1 MKKVV
6 VFLCLSLVIGLFFRQ
21 SVQAQN
27 RKVDLTLV
35 GLMSDSVFDSSEVDE
50 KPEFPGG
57 MDSLYNFIYAR
68 LEKST
73 YSEEEV
79 QNAEKKVY
87 TVSFVVEKDGS
98 IDFVRVRYYGKSS
111 EDEVYRNAKIL
122 RLFKQ
127 MPKWK
132 PGKRD
137 GEAVDVYYTIHF
149 GDKFWDK
156 NYLWG
161 DAIPQS
167 MRASTNSVYEISEV
181 DDAPEFPGGVRVM
194 VDYIREVVTYPPL
207 QVCAEGQPPKV
218 IVQMVVRKD
227 GSLDNIEVVRS
238 VSPALDKNALRIT
251 EEMPRWKPGVKG
263 GKMVDTKFVF
273 PVSFVLH

>member
-1 MKKVV
+1 M
-6 VFLCLSLVIGLFFRQ
+6 IGLFFRQ

-50 KPEFPGG
+50 KLEFPGG

-73 YSEEEV
+73 YGEEEV
-79 QNAEKKVY
+79 QNAKKKVY

-167 MRASTNSVYEISEV
+167 MRASTNSVYETSEV

>member
-1 MKKVV
+1 
-6 VFLCLSLVIGLFFRQ
+6 
-21 SVQAQN
+21 
-27 RKVDLTLV
+27 
-35 GLMSDSVFDSSEVDE
+35 MSDSVFDSSEVDE

-73 YSEEEV
+73 YSEEEA

-167 MRASTNSVYEISEV
+167 MRASTNSVYETSEV

>member
-79 QNAEKKVY
+79 QNAKKKVY

-149 GDKFWDK
+149 GDKFIH
-156 NYLWG
+156 YLTRCNLAFVERDEIYISPG
-161 DAIPQS
+161 YQCGKHVFTQTRILC
-167 MRASTNSVYEISEV
+167 STK
-181 DDAPEFPGGVRVM
+181 A
-194 VDYIREVVTYPPL
+194 
-207 QVCAEGQPPKV
+207 
-218 IVQMVVRKD
+218 
-227 GSLDNIEVVRS
+227 
-238 VSPALDKNALRIT
+238 
-251 EEMPRWKPGVKG
+251 
-263 GKMVDTKFVF
+263 
-273 PVSFVLH
+273 